1 MKSDS
6 SLTKLLMRLL
16 CLCQRLFVPQS
27 ITYKSPKTP
36 TANLHHSF
44 EINYEPNRKDKPAEN
59 AQRLRPDCLMHEPT
73 RPEHDQDSVS
83 ETQSDAVQVNRRHN
97 RFSEKVDPLFNDYF
111 SRVPS
116 DQFFYALTITL
127 HDFKYFKSGARVTN
141 RQIAKDECER
151 VAKRFH
157 HLLCQKYV
165 RKNDYNNSSTAHLV
179 PHAIFVIEHSAKMS
193 SHLHA
198 IISLHKDIEQKIVD
212 EIAQL
217 KDLMPERIE
226 SVDLQKSYDVYTWK
240 NYIIKDIKH
249 TDDVLPTIRPFNY

>member
-1 MKSDS
+1 
-6 SLTKLLMRLL
+6 MRFL

-44 EINYEPNRKDKPAEN
+44 EINYEPNRKDKPAEIT
-59 AQRLRPDCLMHEPT
+59 QRIRPDRLMPEPT
-73 RPEHDQDSVS
+73 RPKHDQDSIS
-83 ETQSDAVQVNRRHN
+83 KTQSDAVQVNRRHN

-127 HDFKYFKSGARVTN
+127 HDFKYFKSGTRVTN

-165 RKNDYNNSSTAHLV
+165 RKNDYNNSSTARLV

-217 KDLMPERIE
+217 KDLMPDRIE

-249 TDDVLPTIRPFNY
+249 TDDVLPTLRPFIY

>member
-1 MKSDS
+1 MRVCFCLSC
-6 SLTKLLMRLL
+6 LLLKCGFKRIE
-16 CLCQRLFVPQS
+16 RFVP
-27 ITYKSPKTP
+27 
-36 TANLHHSF
+36 
-44 EINYEPNRKDKPAEN
+44 
-59 AQRLRPDCLMHEPT
+59 C
-73 RPEHDQDSVS
+73 VVV
-83 ETQSDAVQVNRRHN
+83 DA
-97 RFSEKVDPLFNDYF
+97 
-111 SRVPS
+111 
-116 DQFFYALTITL
+116 
-127 HDFKYFKSGARVTN
+127 
-141 RQIAKDECER
+141 

-179 PHAIFVIEHSAKMS
+179 PHAIFVIEFSAKMS

-217 KDLMPERIE
+217 KDLMPDRIE